1 MTLYG
6 WRFAIVHESAK
17 FYGAVSLSTARKSI
31 GMANNKKKPASGGK
45 QIPATADRHDPLPW
59 QHPKCIEED
68 PEGYRRVQSIINH
81 PNYQRADQDPYFLK
95 REELRGMRLAF
106 DYMKPEMLLTQHNID
121 NTVVC
126 FGSARLCEPH
136 EARRHVEELRAAL
149 EKNPDDDAVKQR
161 LPIAERVLANSRFY
175 DVAREFGRLV
185 GEASRDHDGRNLVIM
200 TGGGPGLMEAANRG
214 AFDVGAKSVGLNI
227 SLPHEQYP
235 NPYITPDL
243 CFNFHYFA
251 IRKMHFLMRARALV
265 AFPGGFGTFDEL
277 FETLTLIQTGK
288 VEPVPVVLIGREF
301 WERMVN
307 FPGMVEEGVISPED
321 LDLFS
326 YAETAAEAWEIIS
339 GFRP

>member
-1 MTLYG
+1 MKQQNSMLPFPLNGT
-6 WRFAIVHESAK
+6 EE
-17 FYGAVSLSTARKSI
+17 SI
-31 GMANNKKKPASGGK
+31 GMANNKKEPAPGGK
-45 QIPATADRHDPLPW
+45 QSPAPADRHDPLPW

-68 PEGYRRVQSIINH
+68 PEGFRRVQSIINH

-95 REELRGMRLAF
+95 RAELRGMRLAF

-136 EARRHVEELRAAL
+136 EARRHLEALRAAL
-149 EKNPDDDAVKQR
+149 EKNPEDATLKQR
-161 LPIAERVLANSRFY
+161 LPIAERVLEKSRYY

-251 IRKMHFLMRARALV
+251 LRKLHFMMRTKALV
-265 AFPGGFGTFDEL
+265 AFPGGFGTLDEL
-277 FETLTLIQTGK
+277 FETLTLVQTRK
-288 VEPVPVVLIGREF
+288 LKPMPVVLVGEDYWRQAINIDF
-301 WERMVN
+301 LAA
-307 FPGMVEEGVISPED
+307 EGVIDPED
-321 LDLFS
+321 RELFW
-326 YAETAAEAWEIIS
+326 YAEEAAEIWDSIVRWYDEVGEPILAE
-339 GFRP
+339 R